1 MQPQSS
7 EEQEKKQAEKKKN
20 TNGEKAGLLGFLGLL
35 AIVSLYVALT
45 GNDVNWGALIFMFIS
60 YAIIF
65 YIGSVSANK
74 KSGSAKDMMVAGR
87 SMPLWVA
94 MFTMTATWVGGGYIA
109 GTAETTFASGIVWA
123 QAPWGYGLSLIIGG
137 IFYARKMRRYEFTT
151 MLDPLEVRFG
161 KKVAGVLY
169 LPALLG
175 ELFWSAAIL
184 VALGTTFG
192 LILGLD
198 FNTSIIISAI
208 IAIAYTF
215 VGGMW
220 SVALTDVAQI
230 IMILIGLFLVVPFA
244 LSEVSG
250 LGEAWGAYKEGMGG
264 MANLIPPLDGWNH
277 PDWGNYYWNWWDYAL
292 LLIFGGIPWQVYF
305 QRVLSAKNEKTAM
318 WLSIAAGILCI
329 VLAVPAVMIG
339 VAGFSADWASYGIEG
354 PGAASEI
361 LAYVINYMSPYGVAI
376 VALGAIAAAV
386 MSSMDSSILSASS
399 MASWNIYRPLV
410 KPKATGK
417 DIKRMIRVSIILIG
431 LAATIV
437 ALNIDSVYTLWYLCA
452 DLVFC
457 MLFPQLTTALFDKKA
472 NTYGSIAGLSVSFF
486 LRLGGG
492 EPALGLP
499 AFLPY
504 PMIEDG
510 VVLFP
515 FRTLAMVCGLLTI
528 IVVSRLTQKACPPQP
543 LSKLKTEMRE
553 D

>member
-1 MQPQSS
+1 MQQTVTKQ
-7 EEQEKKQAEKKKN
+7 EQKYGN
-20 TNGEKAGLLGFLGLL
+20 SGLLGFLGLL
-35 AIVSLYVALT
+35 AIVAIYVGIA
-45 GNDVNWGALIFMFIS
+45 GKDVNWGALAFMFLS

-65 YIGSVSANK
+65 YIGVITAGK
-74 KSGSAKDMMVAGR
+74 KSDSAKDMMVAGR

-137 IFYARKMRRYEFTT
+137 VFYARKMRRHEFTT

-208 IAIAYTF
+208 IAVAYTF

-244 LSEVSG
+244 LSEAGGVG
-250 LGEAWGAYKEGMGG
+250 QAWGAYKDG
-264 MANLIPPLDGWNH
+264 MAGFANLLPPLDGWNH

-305 QRVLSAKNEKTAM
+305 QRVLSSKNEKTAM

-354 PGAASEI
+354 PGSASEI
-361 LAYVINYMSPYGVAI
+361 LAYVINYMSPYGIAI
-376 VALGAIAAAV
+376 IALGAVAAAV

-399 MASWNIYRPLV
+399 MAAWNIYRPLI

-417 DIKRMIRVSIILIG
+417 DIKGTIRLSIIIIG

-452 DLVFC
+452 DLVYC

-472 NTYGSIAGLSVSFF
+472 NTYGAVAGLTVSFI
-486 LRLGGG
+486 LRFGGG

-515 FRTLAMVCGLLTI
+515 FRTLAMAGGLLTI
-528 IVVSRLTQKACPPQP
+528 IIVSRLTQKSCPPQP
-543 LSKLKTEMRE
+543 LTKLKTEVRSE
-553 D
+553 

>member
-1 MQPQSS
+1 MQQTVTKQ
-7 EEQEKKQAEKKKN
+7 EQKYGN
-20 TNGEKAGLLGFLGLL
+20 SGLLGFLGLL
-35 AIVSLYVALT
+35 AIVAIYVGIA
-45 GNDVNWGALIFMFIS
+45 GKDVNWGALAFMFLS

-65 YIGSVSANK
+65 YIGVITAGK
-74 KSGSAKDMMVAGR
+74 KSDSAKDMMVAGR

-137 IFYARKMRRYEFTT
+137 VFYARKMRRHEFTT

-208 IAIAYTF
+208 IAVAYTF

-244 LSEVSG
+244 LSEAGGVDQ
-250 LGEAWGAYKEGMGG
+250 AWGAYKDG
-264 MANLIPPLDGWNH
+264 MAGFANLLPPLDGWNH

-305 QRVLSAKNEKTAM
+305 QRVLSSKNEKTAM
-318 WLSIAAGILCI
+318 WLSIVAGILCI

-354 PGAASEI
+354 PGSASEI
-361 LAYVINYMSPYGVAI
+361 LAYVINYMSPYGIAI
-376 VALGAIAAAV
+376 IALGAVAAAV

-399 MASWNIYRPLV
+399 MAAWNIYRPLI

-417 DIKRMIRVSIILIG
+417 DIKGTIRLSIIIIG

-452 DLVFC
+452 DLVYC

-472 NTYGSIAGLSVSFF
+472 NTYGAVAGLTVSFI
-486 LRLGGG
+486 LRFGGG

-515 FRTLAMVCGLLTI
+515 FRTLAMVGGLLTI
-528 IVVSRLTQKACPPQP
+528 IIVSRLTQKSCPPQP
-543 LSKLKTEMRE
+543 LTKLKTEVRSE
-553 D
+553 

>member
-1 MQPQSS
+1 M
-7 EEQEKKQAEKKKN
+7 A
-20 TNGEKAGLLGFLGLL
+20 
-35 AIVSLYVALT
+35 
-45 GNDVNWGALIFMFIS
+45 FMFLS

-65 YIGSVSANK
+65 YIGVITAGK
-74 KSGSAKDMMVAGR
+74 KSDSAKDMMVAGR

-137 IFYARKMRRYEFTT
+137 VFYARKMRRHEFTT

-208 IAIAYTF
+208 IAVAYTF

-244 LSEVSG
+244 LSEAGGVG
-250 LGEAWGAYKEGMGG
+250 QAWGAYKDG
-264 MANLIPPLDGWNH
+264 MAGFANLLPPLDGWNH

-305 QRVLSAKNEKTAM
+305 QRVLSSKNEKTAM

-339 VAGFSADWASYGIEG
+339 VAGFSADWASYGIAG
-354 PGAASEI
+354 PGSASEI
-361 LAYVINYMSPYGVAI
+361 LAYVINYMSPYGIAI
-376 VALGAIAAAV
+376 IALGAVAAAV

-399 MASWNIYRPLV
+399 MAAWNIYRPLI

-417 DIKRMIRVSIILIG
+417 DIKGTIRLSIIIIG

-452 DLVFC
+452 DLVYC

-472 NTYGSIAGLSVSFF
+472 NTYGAVAGLTVSFI
-486 LRLGGG
+486 LRFGGG

-515 FRTLAMVCGLLTI
+515 FRTLAMVGGLLTI
-528 IVVSRLTQKACPPQP
+528 IIVSRLTQKSCPPQP
-543 LSKLKTEMRE
+543 LTKLKTEVRSE
-553 D
+553 

>member
-1 MQPQSS
+1 MV
-7 EEQEKKQAEKKKN
+7 A
-20 TNGEKAGLLGFLGLL
+20 
-35 AIVSLYVALT
+35 LYVGFT
-45 GNDVNWGALIFMFIS
+45 GNDVKWGALAFMFIS
-60 YAIIF
+60 YAVIF
-65 YIGSVSANK
+65 YIGSITAGKKSDSAN
-74 KSGSAKDMMVAGR
+74 DMMVAGR
-87 SMPLWVA
+87 SMPLWIA

-198 FNTSIIISAI
+198 FTTSIIISAI

-230 IMILIGLFLVVPFA
+230 IMIIVGLFLVVPFA
-244 LSEVSG
+244 LSEVGG
-250 LGEAWGAYKEGMGG
+250 LGQAWGAYKEGMAGFT
-264 MANLIPPLDGWNH
+264 NLFPPLNGWSD
-277 PDWGNYYWNWWDYAL
+277 PDWGNSYWNWWDYAL

-305 QRVLSAKNEKTAM
+305 QRVLSSKNENTAM

-339 VAGFSADWASYGIEG
+339 VAGFSADWASYGTEG

-361 LAYVINYMSPYGVAI
+361 LAYVINYMSPYGIAI
-376 VALGAIAAAV
+376 VALGAVAAAV

-399 MASWNIYRPLV
+399 MAAWNIFRPLV

-417 DIKRMIRVSIILIG
+417 DIKRTIRVSIIIIG
-431 LAATIV
+431 LSATIV

-452 DLVFC
+452 DLVYC

-472 NTYGSIAGLSVSFF
+472 NTYGAIAGLCVSFF

-492 EPALGLP
+492 EAALGLP

-504 PMIEDG
+504 PMVEDG

-528 IVVSRLTQKACPPQP
+528 IIVSRLTQKACPPQP
-543 LSKLKTEMRE
+543 LRKLKTEMKE
-553 D
+553 E

>member
-1 MQPQSS
+1 MQPQPSVKPDRK
-7 EEQEKKQAEKKKN
+7 QDKKKQDMN
-20 TNGEKAGLLGFLGLL
+20 VQKAGLFGFLGLL
-35 AIVSLYVALT
+35 FIVAIYVGFT
-45 GNDVNWGALIFMFIS
+45 GNDVNWGALAFMFLS

-65 YIGSVSANK
+65 YIGSITAGK
-74 KSGSAKDMMVAGR
+74 KSDSAKDMMVAGR
-87 SMPLWVA
+87 SMPLWIA

-198 FNTSIIISAI
+198 FTRSIIISAI

-230 IMILIGLFLVVPFA
+230 IMIIIGLFLVVPFA
-244 LSEVSG
+244 LSEVGG
-250 LGEAWGAYKEGMGG
+250 LGQAWGAYKEGMAGFT
-264 MANLIPPLDGWNH
+264 NLLPPLDGWNH

-305 QRVLSAKNEKTAM
+305 QRVLSSKNENTAM

-329 VLAVPAVMIG
+329 VLAVPAVMVG

-361 LAYVINYMSPYGVAI
+361 LAYVINYMSPYVISI
-376 VALGAIAAAV
+376 VALGAVAAAV

-399 MASWNIYRPLV
+399 MAAWNIYRPLV

-417 DIKRMIRVSIILIG
+417 DITRTIRVSIIIIG
-431 LAATIV
+431 LSATIV

-452 DLVFC
+452 DLVYC

-472 NTYGSIAGLSVSFF
+472 NTYGAIAGLSVSFF
-486 LRLGGG
+486 LRFGGG

-528 IVVSRLTQKACPPQP
+528 IVVSRLTQKTCPPQP
-543 LSKLKTEMRE
+543 LTKLKTEMKE

>member
-1 MQPQSS
+1 M
-7 EEQEKKQAEKKKN
+7 
-20 TNGEKAGLLGFLGLL
+20 FL
-35 AIVSLYVALT
+35 
-45 GNDVNWGALIFMFIS
+45 S

-65 YIGSVSANK
+65 YIGVITAGK
-74 KSGSAKDMMVAGR
+74 KSDSAKDMMVAGR

-137 IFYARKMRRYEFTT
+137 VFYARKMRRHEFTT

-208 IAIAYTF
+208 IAVAYTF

-244 LSEVSG
+244 LFEAGGVG
-250 LGEAWGAYKEGMGG
+250 QAWGAYKDG
-264 MANLIPPLDGWNH
+264 MAGFANLLPPLDGWNH

-305 QRVLSAKNEKTAM
+305 QRVLSSKNEKTAM

-354 PGAASEI
+354 PGSASEI
-361 LAYVINYMSPYGVAI
+361 LAYVINYMSPYGIAI
-376 VALGAIAAAV
+376 IALGAVAAAV

-399 MASWNIYRPLV
+399 MAAWNIYRPLI

-417 DIKRMIRVSIILIG
+417 DIKGTIRLSIIIIG

-452 DLVFC
+452 DLVYC

-472 NTYGSIAGLSVSFF
+472 NTYGAVAGLTVSFI
-486 LRLGGG
+486 LRFGGG

-515 FRTLAMVCGLLTI
+515 FRTLAMVGGLLTI
-528 IVVSRLTQKACPPQP
+528 IIVSRLTQKSCPPQP
-543 LSKLKTEMRE
+543 LTKLKTEVRSE
-553 D
+553 

>member
-1 MQPQSS
+1 M
-7 EEQEKKQAEKKKN
+7 
-20 TNGEKAGLLGFLGLL
+20 GLLLVV
-35 AIVSLYVALT
+35 AVYVAFT
-45 GNDVNWGALIFMFIS
+45 GNDVNWGALVFMFIS

-65 YIGSVSANK
+65 YIGSVTAGK
-74 KSGSAKDMMVAGR
+74 KSDSASDMMVAGR

-109 GTAETTFASGIVWA
+109 GTAETTFASGVVWA

-198 FNTSIIISAI
+198 FTTSIIISAI
-208 IAIAYTF
+208 IAVAYTF

-230 IMILIGLFLVVPFA
+230 IMIIIGMFLVVPFA
-244 LSEVSG
+244 LSEVGG
-250 LGEAWGAYKEGMGG
+250 LGQAWGAYKEGMAGFT
-264 MANLIPPLDGWNH
+264 NLLPPLDGWNH

-318 WLSIAAGILCI
+318 WLSIAAGFLCI
-329 VLAVPAVMIG
+329 ILAVPAVMIG

-361 LAYVINYMSPYGVAI
+361 LAYVVNYMSPYLVAI

-399 MASWNIYRPLV
+399 MAAWNIYRPLV
-410 KPKATGK
+410 KPKANGR
-417 DIKRMIRVSIILIG
+417 DIKRTIRVSIILIG

-452 DLVFC
+452 DLVYC

-472 NTYGSIAGLSVSFF
+472 NTYGAIAGLSVSLF

-515 FRTLAMVCGLLTI
+515 FRTLAMVSGLLTI
-528 IVVSRLTQKACPPQP
+528 IVVSRLTQKSCPPQP
-543 LSKLKTEMRE
+543 LRKLKTEMQDE
-553 D
+553 

>member
-1 MQPQSS
+1 MQQTVTKQ
-7 EEQEKKQAEKKKN
+7 EQKYGN
-20 TNGEKAGLLGFLGLL
+20 SGLLGFLGLL
-35 AIVSLYVALT
+35 AIVAIYVGIA
-45 GNDVNWGALIFMFIS
+45 GKDVNWGALAFMFLS

-65 YIGSVSANK
+65 YIGVITAGK
-74 KSGSAKDMMVAGR
+74 KSDSAKDMMVAGR

-137 IFYARKMRRYEFTT
+137 VFYARKMRRHEFTT

-208 IAIAYTF
+208 IAVAYTF

-244 LSEVSG
+244 LSEAGGVG
-250 LGEAWGAYKEGMGG
+250 QAWGAYKDG
-264 MANLIPPLDGWNH
+264 MAGFANLLPPLDGWNH

-305 QRVLSAKNEKTAM
+305 QRVLSSKNEKTAM

-354 PGAASEI
+354 PGSASEI
-361 LAYVINYMSPYGVAI
+361 LAYVINYMSPYGIAI
-376 VALGAIAAAV
+376 IALGAVAAAV

-399 MASWNIYRPLV
+399 MAAWNIYRPLI

-417 DIKRMIRVSIILIG
+417 DIKGTIRLSIIIIG

-452 DLVFC
+452 DLVYC

-472 NTYGSIAGLSVSFF
+472 NTYGAVAGLTVSFI
-486 LRLGGG
+486 LRFGGG

-515 FRTLAMVCGLLTI
+515 FRTLAMVGGLLTI
-528 IVVSRLTQKACPPQP
+528 IIVSRLTQKSCPPQP
-543 LSKLKTEMRE
+543 LTKLKTEVKSE
-553 D
+553 

>member
-1 MQPQSS
+1 MQKP
-7 EEQEKKQAEKKKN
+7 EKKQSQ
-20 TNGEKAGLLGFLGLL
+20 GKAGLFGFLGLL
-35 AIVSLYVALT
+35 LIVAIYVGLS
-45 GNDVNWGALIFMFIS
+45 GNDVNWGALAFMFIS

-65 YIGSVSANK
+65 YIGSITAGK
-74 KSGSAKDMMVAGR
+74 KSDSAKDMMVAGR

-137 IFYARKMRRYEFTT
+137 IFYARKMRRHEFTT

-208 IAIAYTF
+208 IAVAYTF

-230 IMILIGLFLVVPFA
+230 IMILIGMFLVVPFA
-244 LSEVSG
+244 LAEVGG
-250 LGEAWGAYKEGMGG
+250 LDQAWGAYKDG
-264 MANLIPPLDGWNH
+264 MAGFANLLPPLDGWNH

-305 QRVLSAKNEKTAM
+305 QRVLSSKNEQTAM

-361 LAYVINYMSPYGVAI
+361 LAYVINYMSPYGIAI
-376 VALGAIAAAV
+376 IALGAVAAAV

-399 MASWNIYRPLV
+399 MAAWNIYRPLI
-410 KPKATGK
+410 KPKATGR
-417 DIKRMIRVSIILIG
+417 DIKRTIRVSIIIMG

-452 DLVFC
+452 DLVYC

-472 NTYGSIAGLSVSFF
+472 NTYGAVAGLTVSFL
-486 LRLGGG
+486 LRFGGG

-528 IVVSRLTQKACPPQP
+528 IIVSRLTQKSCPPQP
-543 LSKLKTEMRE
+543 LTKLKTEVE
-553 D
+553 E

>member
-1 MQPQSS
+1 MQQPD
-7 EEQEKKQAEKKKN
+7 KKQDKN
-20 TNGEKAGLLGFLGLL
+20 LGKTGLFGFLGLL
-35 AIVSLYVALT
+35 LIVAIYVGVS
-45 GNDVNWGALIFMFIS
+45 GNDVNWGALAFMFIS

-65 YIGSVSANK
+65 YIGSITAGK
-74 KSGSAKDMMVAGR
+74 KSDSAKDMMVAGR

-208 IAIAYTF
+208 IAVAYTF

-244 LSEVSG
+244 LSEVGG
-250 LGEAWGAYKEGMGG
+250 LEQAWGAYTEGMAGF
-264 MANLIPPLDGWNH
+264 ANLLPPLDGWNH

-305 QRVLSAKNEKTAM
+305 QRVLSAKTEKTAM

-361 LAYVINYMSPYGVAI
+361 LAYVINYMSPYGIAI
-376 VALGAIAAAV
+376 IALGAVAAAV

-399 MASWNIYRPLV
+399 MAAWNIYRPLI
-410 KPKATGK
+410 KPKATGR
-417 DIKRMIRVSIILIG
+417 DIKRTIRVSIIIMG

-452 DLVFC
+452 DLVYC

-472 NTYGSIAGLSVSFF
+472 NTYGAVAGLTVSFI
-486 LRLGGG
+486 LRFGGG

-528 IVVSRLTQKACPPQP
+528 IIVSRLTQKSCPPQP
-543 LSKLKTEMRE
+543 LTKLKTEMKSE
-553 D
+553 